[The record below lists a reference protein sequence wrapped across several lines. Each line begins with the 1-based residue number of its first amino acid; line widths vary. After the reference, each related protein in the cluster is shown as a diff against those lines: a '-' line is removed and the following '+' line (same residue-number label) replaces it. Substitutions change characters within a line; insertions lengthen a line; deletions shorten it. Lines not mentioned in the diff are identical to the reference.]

1 VAFGFGPHFCLGA
14 ALARLEITATLDALA
29 EAGVTRIEPAGDV
42 QRSRSTI
49 IAGVT
54 HAPLTLLTK

>member
-1 VAFGFGPHFCLGA
+1 
-14 ALARLEITATLDALA
+14 LARLEITATLDALA

>member
-1 VAFGFGPHFCLGA
+1 
-14 ALARLEITATLDALA
+14 LARLEIAATLDALA
-29 EAGVTRIEPAGDV
+29 EAGVTRIERAGDV

-54 HAPLTLLTK
+54 HAPLTLHTK